1 MTKEL
6 VQAGAVELS
15 VEQRGDGDAVVLVAG
30 GFMDMDQWEAQMDA
44 LGGPYRVIRFD
55 HRGVGESEKPTEGY
69 SIEQLAADTAAL
81 ITALDAGPCVLWGNS
96 LGGLVAL
103 EVALRFPETVRA
115 LVLSASSAGAKGEP
129 TPQATQNAMFAGAAL
144 PVEQVAEALMH
155 VLFAT
160 SYPSEHPEAVQ
171 RAVRKR
177 QQHPGPMIASMGPLQ
192 SAMKYEPLGRLGEVT
207 APALILHGEEDRLI
221 PVANA
226 RLLGEAL
233 PNAEVVIVE
242 RAGHALVVEAS
253 ATVNAAVEGFI
264 SGL

>member
-1 MTKEL
+1 MMKEL
-6 VQAGAVELS
+6 VRAGEVELS
-15 VEQRGDGDAVVLVAG
+15 VEQRGDGEAVVLVAG
-30 GFMDMDQWEAQMDA
+30 GFMDMDQWEAQMEA

-81 ITALDAGPCVLWGNS
+81 IGALDAGPCVLWGNS

-103 EVALRFPETVRA
+103 EVALRFPEAVRA
-115 LVLSASSAGAKGEP
+115 LVLSASSAGAKGAP

-160 SYPSEHPEAVQ
+160 SYPSEHP
-171 RAVRKR
+171 
-177 QQHPGPMIASMGPLQ
+177 GPMIASMGPLQ
-192 SAMKYEPLGRLGEVT
+192 SAMKYEPLGRLGDLA

-221 PVANA
+221 PVENA
-226 RLLGEAL
+226 RMLGEAIT
-233 PNAEVVIVE
+233 NAEVVIVE
-242 RAGHALVVEAS
+242 RAGHAVVVEA
-253 ATVNAAVEGFI
+253 ADAVNAAVEGFI